1 MSSVPRVAVYEDLL
15 RLPEHVTGEILAG
28 ELHAQPRP
36 NSRHANVETTL
47 AAEIRVP
54 FGSGRG
60 GPGGWVVLVESE
72 LHLGPH
78 VMVPDLAAWRRQ
90 RLPQIQDGHI
100 DVVPDW
106 VCEILSPTSAV
117 KDRKLKL
124 PIYGALGVANAWIV
138 DPSARTVEVLR
149 QAQAQGQWSLVG
161 TWGDHD
167 AMRAEPFDAVAIELK
182 MLWDW

>member
-1 MSSVPRVAVYEDLL
+1 VSSVPRAANYEDLL

-28 ELHAQPRP
+28 RLHTQPRP
-36 NSRHANVETTL
+36 NSRHANVETAL

-60 GPGGWVVLVESE
+60 GPGGRVVLVEPE

-78 VMVPDLAAWRRQ
+78 VMVPDLAAWRRE
-90 RLPQIQDGHI
+90 RLPSVPEGQI

-106 VCEILSPTSAV
+106 ICEILSPGTAV
-117 KDRKLKL
+117 KDRKVKL
-124 PIYGALGVANAWIV
+124 PLYGALGVGHAWLI
-138 DPSARTVEVLR
+138 DPAARTVEVLR
-149 QAQAQGQWSLVG
+149 QAHGQWSVVG
-161 TWGDHD
+161 AWGDLD

-182 MLWDW
+182 ALWEW